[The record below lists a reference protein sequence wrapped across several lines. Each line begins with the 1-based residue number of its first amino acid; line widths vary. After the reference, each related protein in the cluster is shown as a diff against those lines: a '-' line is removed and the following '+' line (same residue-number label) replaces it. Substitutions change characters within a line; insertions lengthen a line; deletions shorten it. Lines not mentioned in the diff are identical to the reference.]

1 MVFPSEKPCRKWP
14 GRKNFFK
21 EVSMSED
28 WEGAYLAAV
37 TETDQRKL
45 MGKIDSAIAVLR
57 ACLLE
62 LGSSP
67 KEDGETERI
76 ADALQTLEVIR
87 RTELQIPV

>member
-1 MVFPSEKPCRKWP
+1 MR
-14 GRKNFFK
+14 
-21 EVSMSED
+21 ED

-45 MGKIDSAIAVLR
+45 LGKIDSAIAVLR

-67 KEDGETERI
+67 DENDETERI

-87 RTELQIPV
+87 RTELQIPA